1 MVRYNCFMKT
11 FWFQIIGL
19 MLLIV
24 AATFLVFNQVYLR
37 AFLAPFVGNTRDS
50 VVLSSNNPST
60 STIRITSPDGLT
72 RAVLKAEIA
81 DSKEE
86 RTKGLGYRDSLA
98 TDSGL
103 LFIHDNSQ
111 KYTYWMKGMRF
122 PIDIMWISDDTIA
135 DITSNVPPPVEGQTD
150 DSLIRY
156 SPNTQVNRVLETN
169 SGFIS
174 TNNIQVGDKIIIN

>member
-1 MVRYNCFMKT
+1 MKT

-24 AATFLVFNQVYLR
+24 VSTFLVFNQVYLR
-37 AFLAPFVGNTRDS
+37 TLLAPFIGNSQDP
-50 VVLSSNNPST
+50 VVRSSNNPSL
-60 STIRITSPDGLT
+60 STIRITSPEGLT

-86 RTKGLGYRDSLA
+86 RTKGLGYRESLA

-122 PIDIMWISDDTIA
+122 PIDIMWIQNNTIA

-150 DSLIRY
+150 DSLVRY
-156 SPNTQVNRVLETN
+156 SPTTGVNRVLETN
-169 SGFIS
+169 SGFVS
-174 TNNIQVGDKIIIN
+174 TNNVQIGDKIVVE